1 MLNKSKMTRF
11 LSFGLAVAGFVMAAG
26 SFSEA
31 NAQCK
36 NDPFCQPSWKQQK
49 KPSSPGTTNA
59 PGSTKSTKP
68 VAPTVGPV
76 QAPPIEA
83 RINFYKGERERAIA
97 SGLPIPKVTSVL
109 TLDEMAVSGIFK
121 TPRGFAAMVEATP
134 INLSFTIYPGERFF
148 DGQLVAIEE
157 NRLVFRKVVKMS
169 NNKFVTS
176 VENKALRQFT
186 VRQEVQGT
194 TPSDVRPSGTTQV
207 ANTEQQPVQN
217 APQTASTDPNKP
229 VTPTVVVSPL
239 DEINK
244 QPVSKPEDAV
254 KDKKGKK
261 PAKVAKKS

>member
-1 MLNKSKMTRF
+1 MLNKSKMTRL

-36 NDPFCQPSWKQQK
+36 NDPFCQPSWKKPQ
-49 KPSSPGTTNA
+49 KPSAPTTTTTNGTTTGA
-59 PGSTKSTKP
+59 TKP
-68 VAPTVGPV
+68 VKPTVGPV
-76 QAPPIEA
+76 PAPSIEA
-83 RINFYKGERERAIA
+83 RINFYKSERERAIA
-97 SGLPIPKVTSVL
+97 AGLPIPKVTSVL
-109 TLDEMAVSGIFK
+109 TLEEMAVSGIFK

-134 INLSFTIYPGERFF
+134 IKLSFTIYPGEKFF

-157 NRLVFRKVVKMS
+157 NRLVFRRVVKMS

-186 VRQEVQGT
+186 VQQEVQGT
-194 TPSDVRPSGTTQV
+194 TPTEVRPGGSTQV
-207 ANTEQQPVQN
+207 ANTEQPVQN

-229 VTPTVVVSPL
+229 AQPTVVVSPL
-239 DEINK
+239 DEMNK
-244 QPVSKPEDAV
+244 QPASKPQDSV